1 MQKESK
7 ENLDIINYKMER
19 KLPVIYPEICLTCR
33 TCVGLCPTNAIK
45 QLRREIDIDYSQ
57 CNSCG
62 ICEIWCPA
70 KAISFKNISINISDI
85 DKNFKI
91 NLRRIDT
98 PKHIDKIYDI
108 VIVGAGI
115 AGLSTAIGVL
125 TQKSDLK
132 ILILEKKRKIG
143 EDVNSS
149 AGTWYFTLDMLPLT
163 REEKLKIILQEF
175 TKFGLS
181 VEKESVVLDIERI
194 FLETIDLSLLQE
206 ILSDKLLNMGAQI
219 ETNSFV
225 NSLCK
230 TDDGFTIDIISK
242 GVSYSIRSRLLV
254 DASGID
260 SSISRKLGFHKSWN
274 PNVIGV
280 GAEYEM
286 TWEGDSRVIWFV
298 RMKHRNLGYAW
309 SFPIGNNKS
318 RVGIAGLIEAFKN
331 NSITIQDEL
340 DIFLNNHFLNKQNA
354 NGNISRTNFKC
365 GAYPMI
371 RMADKIITD
380 RALRVGDAA
389 SQANPILGEGIYY
402 SIKYGLKAG
411 EILAC
416 AKTGS
421 SDELKPYENFVLKD
435 NKKFEEDKLG
445 YKANYDTV
453 VRKLNEIKDKLSI
466 DEKWTL
472 LSFIMPLESN
482 WNAKLQIATK
492 ILGYNETMK
501 IFGSIVKRKIQKM
514 F

>member
-1 MQKESK
+1 
-7 ENLDIINYKMER
+7 METK

-62 ICEIWCPA
+62 ICTTWCPA
-70 KAISFKNISINISDI
+70 KAISFKDISDI
-85 DKNFKI
+85 HKD
-91 NLRRIDT
+91 NLRRVDT
-98 PKHIDKIYDI
+98 PRYLDKIYDI

-115 AGLSTAIGVL
+115 AGLSTAISAIS
-125 TQKSDLK
+125 QKPDLK
-132 ILILEKKRKIG
+132 VLILEKKRKIG

-163 REEKLKIILQEF
+163 HEERSSITLQKF

-181 VEKESVVLDIERI
+181 VEKECVVLDIGKT
-194 FLETIDLSLLQE
+194 FLETIDLPHLQE
-206 ILSDKLLNMGAQI
+206 ILSDKLLKMGVQI
-219 ETNSFV
+219 DTNSFV
-225 NSLCK
+225 DSLIK
-230 TDDGFTIDIISK
+230 TDDGFTIDVISK
-242 GVSYSIRSRLLV
+242 GVSYSIRSKLLV

-286 TWEGDSRVIWFV
+286 TWEGDPSIIWFI
-298 RMKHRNLGYAW
+298 RMKYRNLGYAW
-309 SFPIGNNKS
+309 SFPISNNKS

-331 NSITIQDEL
+331 NNVTVQDEL
-340 DIFLNNHFLNKQNA
+340 DTFLNTHFLNRQNT
-354 NGNISRTNFKC
+354 NDKISRINFKC

-371 RMADKIITD
+371 RMADKIVTD

-402 SIKYGLKAG
+402 AIKYGLKAG
-411 EILAC
+411 KVLAH
-416 AKTGS
+416 AKIGNIE
-421 SDELKPYENFVLKD
+421 DMKPYEDFVLKD

-445 YKANYDTV
+445 YNADYDTV
-453 VRKLNEIKDKLSI
+453 VRRLNEIKYKLSE
-466 DEKWTL
+466 DEKWAL
-472 LSFIMPLESN
+472 LSFIMPLESS
-482 WNAKLQIATK
+482 WNAKLQIAIK
-492 ILGYNETMK
+492 ILGYSETMK
-501 IFGSIVKRKIQKM
+501 LFGSIVKRKIEKM